1 MFMRNSRMCPK
12 TSRPLLYLISALG
25 LGAVLGWSPPSSA
38 AIQRIV
44 IDQTA
49 TVNFA
54 PITLGTATPGA
65 PTSYTIYVGRSF
77 GDVDP
82 SDLNTVITDIDLAPK
97 NSAGRDEYVANFEI
111 I

>member
-82 SDLNTVITDIDLAPK
+82 SDPSNTVITDITLAPK
-97 NSAGRDEYVANFEI
+97 NAGRRREYGS
-111 I
+111 